1 MMKIN
6 WNALRDWGPLRG
18 GKLGGRLTINQRL
31 VILFA
36 VLISGFVLVG
46 TAYLGVVALNSNAE
60 TTNARVSEFGFA
72 VDRINVGMLRA
83 RREEKDFFAERH
95 PDFLQKHADAM
106 AEVYSAIDRAESL
119 APDEESSNLLNDVRT
134 YAKTYHGTFNGVA
147 EALKR
152 AGYDNKSGLYGA
164 LRLAIEDV
172 EKLLGRQQQKNADLI
187 TTVLRMRGIEK
198 DFVQRA
204 DPKFVDA
211 MATERDRFANLLA
224 RAAVA
229 PDVRAAIEEKMK
241 AYQATFLGLAASYR
255 EIADE
260 TLAFDSVA
268 RKVDPLL
275 ASLAAKRDKTLADNR
290 ATHTFTTR
298 VITLLFVGVLLL
310 ITALVSL
317 VLFNTRRS
325 ITTPLGRL
333 TSTIDAIT
341 SGNRDA
347 RVKLATGDEMQQ
359 LGDALDRMMDERG
372 KFMQTEA
379 ENERLNNSVIS
390 ILRAVSQ
397 LGKGDLTVRVP
408 VHEDITGALGDA
420 INHMSESIG
429 KTLGQASASS
439 EQVVATSKETRDITL
454 QSRETVLGTAQ
465 GMNEIRATIQET
477 AKRIKRLGERSQEIG
492 GIVRLIDTIAERTNM
507 LALNANMQAA
517 QAGEAGRGF
526 MVVAAEV
533 QRLAENA
540 KDAAHQIE
548 KLVGNIQVETSDT
561 IAAMDEAIEEVVE
574 GSELAERAATQMQ
587 RNEQMVDT
595 LDALGKRLLD
605 AVLAFKLPPEYM
617 PESSSRPGA
626 ANSWAAVA

>member
-1 MMKIN
+1 
-6 WNALRDWGPLRG
+6 
-18 GKLGGRLTINQRL
+18 
-31 VILFA
+31 
-36 VLISGFVLVG
+36 
-46 TAYLGVVALNSNAE
+46 
-60 TTNARVSEFGFA
+60 
-72 VDRINVGMLRA
+72 
-83 RREEKDFFAERH
+83 
-95 PDFLQKHADAM
+95 
-106 AEVYSAIDRAESL
+106 
-119 APDEESSNLLNDVRT
+119 
-134 YAKTYHGTFNGVA
+134 
-147 EALKR
+147 
-152 AGYDNKSGLYGA
+152 
-164 LRLAIEDV
+164 V
-172 EKLLGRQQQKNADLI
+172 ELI

-204 DPKFVDA
+204 DPKLVEA
-211 MATERDRFANLLA
+211 MAAERDRFAALLG
-224 RAAVA
+224 RAAVT
-229 PDVRAAIEEKMK
+229 PDVRGAIDEKMK
-241 AYQATFLGLAASYR
+241 AYQATFLGLAASYK

-268 RKVDPLL
+268 RKVEPLL
-275 ASLAAKRDKTLADNR
+275 VSLAAKRDETLADNR
-290 ATHTFTTR
+290 ATHAFTTR
-298 VITLLFVGVLLL
+298 VITLLFIGVLLL
-310 ITALVSL
+310 ITAMVSW

-341 SGNRDA
+341 GGDRDA

-439 EQVVATSKETRDITL
+439 EQVVATSKQTRDITL

-561 IAAMDEAIEEVVE
+561 ISAMDQAIEEVVE

-595 LDALGKRLLD
+595 LDAVGKRLLD
-605 AVLAFKLPPEYM
+605 AVLAFKLPPEYL
-617 PESSSRPGA
+617 PEVSARPGGA
-626 ANSWAAVA
+626 DTWAAVA

>member
-1 MMKIN
+1 MKVN
-6 WNALRDWGPLRG
+6 WKALRDWRLLGG
-18 GKLGGRLTINQRL
+18 GKLGGRRTINQRL

-36 VLISGFVLVG
+36 VLIGGFVLVG
-46 TAYLGVVALNSNAE
+46 TAYLGVVGLNTAAE
-60 TTNARVSEFGFA
+60 TTNAKVSEFGFT

-83 RREEKDFFAERH
+83 RREEKDFFTERRG
-95 PDFLQKHADAM
+95 DYLQKHGAAM
-106 AEVYSAIDRAESL
+106 TAIYGAIDQAERL
-119 APDEESSNLLNDVRT
+119 APDDASSDLLSEVRS
-134 YAKTYHGTFNGVA
+134 YVKTYHGTFNGVA

-152 AGYDNKSGLYGA
+152 AGYDNNSGLLGA

-172 EKLLGRQQQKNADLI
+172 EKLLARQQQQNVELI
-187 TTVLRMRGIEK
+187 TSVLRMRGIEK

-204 DPKFVDA
+204 DDKFISA
-211 MATERDRFANLLA
+211 MTAERDRFAASLG
-224 RAAVA
+224 RAVLTA
-229 PDVRAAIEEKMK
+229 DVRAAIEEKMK

-260 TLAFDSVA
+260 TQAFDGVA

-275 ASLAAKRDKTLADNR
+275 GSLAAKKDQTLLDNR
-290 ATHTFTTR
+290 AAHTFTTR
-298 VITLLFVGVLLL
+298 VITLLFIGVLIA
-310 ITALVSL
+310 ITAVVSL
-317 VLFNTRRS
+317 VLFSTRRS

-347 RVKLATGDEMQQ
+347 RAKLATGDEMQQ

-379 ENERLNNSVIS
+379 ENERLNNSIIA

-439 EQVVATSKETRDITL
+439 EQVVATSKKTRAITS
-454 QSRETVLGTAQ
+454 QSRESVLGTAQ

-561 IAAMDEAIEEVVE
+561 IAAMDQAIEEVVE

-587 RNEQMVDT
+587 RNEEMVDT
-595 LDALGKRLLD
+595 LDDVGKRLLGS
-605 AVLAFKLPPEYM
+605 VLAFKLPPEYLL
-617 PESSSRPGA
+617 PHSAHSEA

>member
-1 MMKIN
+1 MKVN
-6 WNALRDWGPLRG
+6 WKALRDWRLLGG
-18 GKLGGRLTINQRL
+18 GKLGGRRTINQRL

-36 VLISGFVLVG
+36 VLIGGFVLVG
-46 TAYLGVVALNSNAE
+46 TAYLGVVGLNTAAE
-60 TTNARVSEFGFA
+60 TTNAKVSEFGFT

-83 RREEKDFFAERH
+83 RREEKDFFTERRG
-95 PDFLQKHADAM
+95 DYLQKHGAAM
-106 AEVYSAIDRAESL
+106 TAIYGAIDQAERL
-119 APDEESSNLLNDVRT
+119 APDDESSDLLSEVRS
-134 YAKTYHGTFNGVA
+134 YVKTYHGTFNGVA

-152 AGYDNKSGLYGA
+152 AGYDNNSGLLGA
-164 LRLAIEDV
+164 LRSAIEDV
-172 EKLLGRQQQKNADLI
+172 EKLLARQQQQNVELI
-187 TTVLRMRGIEK
+187 TSVLRMRGIEK

-204 DPKFVDA
+204 DDKFISA
-211 MATERDRFANLLA
+211 MTAERDRFAASLG
-224 RAAVA
+224 RAVLTA
-229 PDVRAAIEEKMK
+229 DVRAAIEEKMK

-260 TLAFDSVA
+260 TQAFDGVA

-275 ASLAAKRDKTLADNR
+275 GSLAAKKDQTLLDNR
-290 ATHTFTTR
+290 AAHTFTTR
-298 VITLLFVGVLLL
+298 VITLLFIGVLIA
-310 ITALVSL
+310 ITAVVSL
-317 VLFNTRRS
+317 VLFSTRRS

-347 RVKLATGDEMQQ
+347 RAKLATGDEMQQ

-379 ENERLNNSVIS
+379 ENERLNNSIIA

-439 EQVVATSKETRDITL
+439 EQVVATSKKTRAITS
-454 QSRETVLGTAQ
+454 QSRESVLGTAQ

-561 IAAMDEAIEEVVE
+561 IAAMDQAIEEVVE

-587 RNEQMVDT
+587 RNEEMVDT
-595 LDALGKRLLD
+595 LDDVGKRLLGS
-605 AVLAFKLPPEYM
+605 VLAFKLPPEYLL
-617 PESSSRPGA
+617 PHSAHSEA

>member
-1 MMKIN
+1 
-6 WNALRDWGPLRG
+6 
-18 GKLGGRLTINQRL
+18 
-31 VILFA
+31 LFIG
-36 VLISGFVLVG
+36 VLI
-46 TAYLGVVALNSNAE
+46 A
-60 TTNARVSEFGFA
+60 
-72 VDRINVGMLRA
+72 
-83 RREEKDFFAERH
+83 
-95 PDFLQKHADAM
+95 
-106 AEVYSAIDRAESL
+106 
-119 APDEESSNLLNDVRT
+119 
-134 YAKTYHGTFNGVA
+134 
-147 EALKR
+147 
-152 AGYDNKSGLYGA
+152 
-164 LRLAIEDV
+164 
-172 EKLLGRQQQKNADLI
+172 
-187 TTVLRMRGIEK
+187 
-198 DFVQRA
+198 
-204 DPKFVDA
+204 
-211 MATERDRFANLLA
+211 
-224 RAAVA
+224 
-229 PDVRAAIEEKMK
+229 
-241 AYQATFLGLAASYR
+241 
-255 EIADE
+255 
-260 TLAFDSVA
+260 
-268 RKVDPLL
+268 
-275 ASLAAKRDKTLADNR
+275 
-290 ATHTFTTR
+290 
-298 VITLLFVGVLLL
+298 
-310 ITALVSL
+310 ITAVVSL
-317 VLFNTRRS
+317 VLFSTRRS

-347 RVKLATGDEMQQ
+347 RAKLATGDEMQQ

-379 ENERLNNSVIS
+379 ENERLNNSIIA

-439 EQVVATSKETRDITL
+439 EQVVATSKKTRAITS
-454 QSRETVLGTAQ
+454 QSRESVLGTAQ

-561 IAAMDEAIEEVVE
+561 IAAMDQAIEEVVE

-587 RNEQMVDT
+587 RNEEMVDT
-595 LDALGKRLLD
+595 LDDVGKRLLGS
-605 AVLAFKLPPEYM
+605 VLAFKLPPEYLL
-617 PESSSRPGA
+617 PHSAHSEA

>member
-1 MMKIN
+1 MKLN
-6 WNALRDWGPLRG
+6 WKALRERKPARSEGA
-18 GKLGGRLTINQRL
+18 GRRRTINQRL
-31 VILFA
+31 FVLFA
-36 VLISGFVLVG
+36 VLIGGFILIG
-46 TAYLGVVALNSNAE
+46 TAYVGVVLLNRTAE
-60 TTNARVSEFGFA
+60 TTNAQVNEFGFA
-72 VDRINVGMLRA
+72 VDRIDVGMLRA
-83 RREEKDFFAERH
+83 RREEKDFFAQRKEE
-95 PDFLQKHADAM
+95 FLQKHAEAM
-106 AEVYSAIDRAESL
+106 ANVYASIDKAEAL
-119 APDEESSNLLNDVRT
+119 APDAGSRDLLDDVRT

-152 AGYDNKSGLYGA
+152 AGYDDNSGLYGA
-164 LRLAIEDV
+164 LRAAIEGV
-172 EKLLGRQQQKNADLI
+172 EQLLQRQSQQQAAGLI
-187 TTVLRMRGIEK
+187 TSVLRMRQIEK

-204 DPKFVDA
+204 DPKYLPA
-211 MATERDRFANLLA
+211 MAAERDRFNALLKGA
-224 RAAVA
+224 DIA
-229 PDVRAAIEEKMK
+229 PGIRSAIEERMK

-260 TLAFDSVA
+260 TEAFDNVA

-275 ASLAAKRDKTLADNR
+275 TSLTVKKNKTLVANDQQ
-290 ATHTFTTR
+290 HTFTTR
-298 VITLLFVGVLLL
+298 VITLLFISVLLA
-310 ITALVSL
+310 ITSIVSL

-325 ITTPLGRL
+325 ITNPLGRL
-333 TSTIDAIT
+333 TSTIAAIT
-341 SGNRDA
+341 GGDRDA

-420 INHMSESIG
+420 INQMSESIG
-429 KTLGQASASS
+429 KTLAQASVSS

-465 GMNEIRATIQET
+465 GMNEMRATIQET

-492 GIVRLIDTIAERTNM
+492 GIVKLIDTIAERTNM

-533 QRLAENA
+533 QRLAENS

-548 KLVGNIQVETSDT
+548 KLVGNIQVETGDT
-561 IAAMDEAIEEVVE
+561 ISAMDQAIEEVVE
-574 GSELAERAATQMQ
+574 GSELAERAATQMKH
-587 RNEQMVDT
+587 NEEMVGT
-595 LDALGKRLLD
+595 LDALGNRLLD
-605 AVLAFKLPPEYM
+605 AVRAFKLPPEYM
-617 PESSSRPGA
+617 SARSEASS
-626 ANSWAAVA
+626 SWAAVA

>member
-1 MMKIN
+1 
-6 WNALRDWGPLRG
+6 
-18 GKLGGRLTINQRL
+18 
-31 VILFA
+31 
-36 VLISGFVLVG
+36 
-46 TAYLGVVALNSNAE
+46 
-60 TTNARVSEFGFA
+60 
-72 VDRINVGMLRA
+72 LRA

-119 APDEESSNLLNDVRT
+119 APDEESSDLLNDVRT

-172 EKLLGRQQQKNADLI
+172 EKLLGRQQQQQNVDLI

-211 MATERDRFANLLA
+211 MAIERDRFATLLG
-224 RAAVA
+224 RAAMA
-229 PDVRAAIEEKMK
+229 PDVRASIEEKMK

-298 VITLLFVGVLLL
+298 VITLLFVGVLVL

-595 LDALGKRLLD
+595 LDAVGKRLLD

-626 ANSWAAVA
+626 ASSWAAVA

>member
-1 MMKIN
+1 MKVN
-6 WNALRDWGPLRG
+6 WKALRDWRLLGG
-18 GKLGGRLTINQRL
+18 GKLGGRRTINQRL

-36 VLISGFVLVG
+36 VLIGGFVLVG
-46 TAYLGVVALNSNAE
+46 TAYLGVVGLNTAAE
-60 TTNARVSEFGFA
+60 TTNAKVSEFGFT

-83 RREEKDFFAERH
+83 RREEKDFFTERRG
-95 PDFLQKHADAM
+95 DYLQKHGAAM
-106 AEVYSAIDRAESL
+106 TAIYGAIDQAERL
-119 APDEESSNLLNDVRT
+119 APDDESSDLLSEVRS
-134 YAKTYHGTFNGVA
+134 YVKTYHGTFNGVA

-152 AGYDNKSGLYGA
+152 AGYDNNSGLLGA

-172 EKLLGRQQQKNADLI
+172 EKLLARQQQQNVELI
-187 TTVLRMRGIEK
+187 TSVLRMRGIEK

-204 DPKFVDA
+204 DDKFISA
-211 MATERDRFANLLA
+211 MTAERDRFAASLG
-224 RAAVA
+224 RAVLTA
-229 PDVRAAIEEKMK
+229 DVRAAIEEKMK

-260 TLAFDSVA
+260 TQAFDGVA

-275 ASLAAKRDKTLADNR
+275 GSLAAKKDRTLLDNR
-290 ATHTFTTR
+290 AAHTFTTR
-298 VITLLFVGVLLL
+298 VITLLFIGVLIA
-310 ITALVSL
+310 ITAVVSL
-317 VLFNTRRS
+317 VLFSTRRS

-347 RVKLATGDEMQQ
+347 RAKLATGDEMQQ

-379 ENERLNNSVIS
+379 ENERLNNSIIA

-439 EQVVATSKETRDITL
+439 EQVVATSKKTRAITS
-454 QSRETVLGTAQ
+454 QSRESVLGTAQ

-561 IAAMDEAIEEVVE
+561 IAAMDQAIEEVVE

-587 RNEQMVDT
+587 RNEEMVDT
-595 LDALGKRLLD
+595 LDDVGKRLLGS
-605 AVLAFKLPPEYM
+605 VLAFKLPPEYLL
-617 PESSSRPGA
+617 PHSAHSEA

>member
-1 MMKIN
+1 MKVN
-6 WNALRDWGPLRG
+6 WKALRDWRLLGG
-18 GKLGGRLTINQRL
+18 GKLGGRRTINQRL

-36 VLISGFVLVG
+36 VLIGGFVLVG
-46 TAYLGVVALNSNAE
+46 TAYLGVVGLNTAAE
-60 TTNARVSEFGFA
+60 TTNAKVSEFGFT

-83 RREEKDFFAERH
+83 RREEKDFFTERRG
-95 PDFLQKHADAM
+95 DYLQKHGAAM
-106 AEVYSAIDRAESL
+106 TAIYGAIDQAERL
-119 APDEESSNLLNDVRT
+119 APDDASSDLLSEVRS
-134 YAKTYHGTFNGVA
+134 YVKTYHGTFNGVA

-152 AGYDNKSGLYGA
+152 AGYDNNSGLLGA

-172 EKLLGRQQQKNADLI
+172 EKLLARQQQQNVELI
-187 TTVLRMRGIEK
+187 TSVLRMRGIEK

-204 DPKFVDA
+204 DDKFISA
-211 MATERDRFANLLA
+211 MTAERDRFAASLG
-224 RAAVA
+224 RAVLTA
-229 PDVRAAIEEKMK
+229 DVRAAIEEKMK

-260 TLAFDSVA
+260 TQAFDGVA

-275 ASLAAKRDKTLADNR
+275 GSLAAKKDQTLLDNR
-290 ATHTFTTR
+290 AAHTFTTR
-298 VITLLFVGVLLL
+298 VITLLFIGVLIA
-310 ITALVSL
+310 ITAVVSL
-317 VLFNTRRS
+317 VLFSTRRS

-347 RVKLATGDEMQQ
+347 RAKLATGDEMQQ

-379 ENERLNNSVIS
+379 ENERLNNSIIA

-439 EQVVATSKETRDITL
+439 EQVVATSKKTRAITS
-454 QSRETVLGTAQ
+454 QSRESVLGTAQ

-561 IAAMDEAIEEVVE
+561 IAAMDQAIEEVVE

-587 RNEQMVDT
+587 RNEEMVDT
-595 LDALGKRLLD
+595 LDDVGKRLLGS
-605 AVLAFKLPPEYM
+605 VLAFKLPPEYLL
-617 PESSSRPGA
+617 PHTAHSEA

>member
-1 MMKIN
+1 MKVN
-6 WNALRDWGPLRG
+6 WKALRDWGPLRG
-18 GKLGGRLTINQRL
+18 GKFGGRLTINQRL

-36 VLISGFVLVG
+36 VLISGFILVG
-46 TAYLGVVALNSNAE
+46 TAYLGVVALNRNAE

-106 AEVYSAIDRAESL
+106 AEVYNAIDRAESL
-119 APDEESSNLLNDVRT
+119 APDEESSDLLNDVRT

-172 EKLLGRQQQKNADLI
+172 EKLLGRQQQQQNVDLI

-211 MATERDRFANLLA
+211 MATERDRFATLLGRSA
-224 RAAVA
+224 IA
-229 PDVRAAIEEKMK
+229 PDVRSSIEEKMK

-298 VITLLFVGVLLL
+298 VITLLFVGVLVL

-626 ANSWAAVA
+626 ASSWAAVA

>member
-1 MMKIN
+1 MKVN
-6 WNALRDWGPLRG
+6 WKALRDWRLLGG
-18 GKLGGRLTINQRL
+18 GKLGGRRTINQRL

-36 VLISGFVLVG
+36 VLIGGFVLVG
-46 TAYLGVVALNSNAE
+46 TAYLGVVGLNTAAE
-60 TTNARVSEFGFA
+60 TTNAKVSEFGFT

-83 RREEKDFFAERH
+83 RREEKDFFTERRG
-95 PDFLQKHADAM
+95 DYLQKHGAAM
-106 AEVYSAIDRAESL
+106 TAIYGAIDQAERL
-119 APDEESSNLLNDVRT
+119 APDDESSDLLSEVRS
-134 YAKTYHGTFNGVA
+134 YVKTYHGTFNGVA

-152 AGYDNKSGLYGA
+152 AGYDNNSGLLGA

-172 EKLLGRQQQKNADLI
+172 EKLLARQQQQNVELI
-187 TTVLRMRGIEK
+187 TSVLRMRGIEK

-204 DPKFVDA
+204 DDKFISA
-211 MATERDRFANLLA
+211 MTAERDRFAASLG
-224 RAAVA
+224 RAVLTA
-229 PDVRAAIEEKMK
+229 DVRAAIEEKMK

-260 TLAFDSVA
+260 TQAFDGVA

-275 ASLAAKRDKTLADNR
+275 GSLAAKKDQTLLDNR
-290 ATHTFTTR
+290 AAHTFTTR
-298 VITLLFVGVLLL
+298 VITLLFIGVLIA
-310 ITALVSL
+310 ITAVVSL
-317 VLFNTRRS
+317 VLFSTRRS

-347 RVKLATGDEMQQ
+347 RAKLATGDEMQQ

-379 ENERLNNSVIS
+379 ENERLNNSIIA

-439 EQVVATSKETRDITL
+439 EQVVATSKKTRAITS
-454 QSRETVLGTAQ
+454 QSRESVLGTAQ

-561 IAAMDEAIEEVVE
+561 IAAMDQAIEEVVE

-587 RNEQMVDT
+587 RNEEMVDT
-595 LDALGKRLLD
+595 LDDVGKRLLGS
-605 AVLAFKLPPEYM
+605 VLAFKLPPEYLL
-617 PESSSRPGA
+617 PHSAHSEA

>member
-1 MMKIN
+1 MKVN
-6 WNALRDWGPLRG
+6 WKALRDWRLLGG
-18 GKLGGRLTINQRL
+18 GKLGGRRTINQRL

-36 VLISGFVLVG
+36 VLIGGFVLVG
-46 TAYLGVVALNSNAE
+46 TAYLGVVGLNTAAE
-60 TTNARVSEFGFA
+60 TTNAKVSEFGFT

-83 RREEKDFFAERH
+83 RREEKDFFTERRG
-95 PDFLQKHADAM
+95 DYLQKHGAAM
-106 AEVYSAIDRAESL
+106 TAIYGAIDQAERL
-119 APDEESSNLLNDVRT
+119 APDDESSDLLSEVRS
-134 YAKTYHGTFNGVA
+134 YVKTYHGTFNGVA

-152 AGYDNKSGLYGA
+152 AGYDNNSGLLGA
-164 LRLAIEDV
+164 LRSAIEDV
-172 EKLLGRQQQKNADLI
+172 EKLLARQQQQNVELI
-187 TTVLRMRGIEK
+187 TSVLRMRGIEK

-204 DPKFVDA
+204 DDKFISA
-211 MATERDRFANLLA
+211 MTAERDRFAASLG
-224 RAAVA
+224 RAVLTA
-229 PDVRAAIEEKMK
+229 DVRAAIEEKMK

-260 TLAFDSVA
+260 TQAFDGVA

-275 ASLAAKRDKTLADNR
+275 GSLAAKKDRTLLDNR
-290 ATHTFTTR
+290 AAHTFTTR
-298 VITLLFVGVLLL
+298 VITLLFIGVLIA
-310 ITALVSL
+310 ITAVVSL
-317 VLFNTRRS
+317 VLFSTRRS

-347 RVKLATGDEMQQ
+347 RAKLATGDEMQQ

-379 ENERLNNSVIS
+379 ENERLNNSIIA

-439 EQVVATSKETRDITL
+439 EQVVATSKKTRAITS
-454 QSRETVLGTAQ
+454 QSRESVLGTAQ

-561 IAAMDEAIEEVVE
+561 IAAMDQAIEEVVE

-587 RNEQMVDT
+587 RNEEMVDT
-595 LDALGKRLLD
+595 LDDVGKRLLGS
-605 AVLAFKLPPEYM
+605 VLAFKLPPEYLL
-617 PESSSRPGA
+617 PHTAHSEA

>member
-1 MMKIN
+1 MKIN